1 MVLLW
6 TCTIGLEENCR
17 INNYVSV
24 LASVFQVSKQFF
36 PRVAIGYEDPRV
48 TLNVGDGKIS
58 LFFFCLIL
66 PFLFLANGF
75 LMLSLNVVGVAF
87 LKAVPAGTYD
97 AIIVDS
103 SDPIGNTKKLHSAYP
118 NRNIGI
124 LCELT
129 GFDVCFLIRS
139 CARAF

>member
-1 MVLLW
+1 M
-6 TCTIGLEENCR
+6 
-17 INNYVSV
+17 
-24 LASVFQVSKQFF
+24 FQVSKQFF

-58 LFFFCLIL
+58 LFFFCLIF
-66 PFLFLANGF
+66 PFWFLTNGF

-103 SDPIGNTKKLHSAYP
+103 SDPIGNTKKLHSSCP